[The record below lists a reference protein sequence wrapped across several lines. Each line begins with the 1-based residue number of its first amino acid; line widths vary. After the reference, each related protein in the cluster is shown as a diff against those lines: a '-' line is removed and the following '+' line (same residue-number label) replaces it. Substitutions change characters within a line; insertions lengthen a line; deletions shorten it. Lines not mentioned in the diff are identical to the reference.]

1 MMDEKKTIL
10 IYDLTDE
17 QEALLKESY
26 GAKYEIKKT
35 DCFTDILAIP
45 AMMVVVNPEKLT
57 WPDIN
62 QMNEVFKYDFDTLI
76 IFTQE
81 LNKDSLSR
89 LESCEIVDNHMTTMM
104 HYVSTDLKKID
115 RGTLFTIK
123 DSYLNDYVE
132 RIEDYPVVLKETKAL
147 LNNINNYIMPDSHMF
162 LDERAGFTR
171 NRSST
176 FKHLYELIQYRE
188 ESKEIHNVPF
198 RYEILNVLLA
208 LKLAYGMIDEESPL
222 LAPGEAF
229 VHIDKEWVLNLAE
242 QLKARKNNN
251 KYRILRHYA

>member
-1 MMDEKKTIL
+1 MDEKKTIL

-81 LNKDSLSR
+81 LDKDSLSH
-89 LESCEIVDNHMTTMM
+89 LESCEIVDDHMTTMM
-104 HYVSTDLKKID
+104 HYVSLT
-115 RGTLFTIK
+115 GIK
-123 DSYLNDYVE
+123 CTYTVKSW
-132 RIEDYPVVLKETKAL
+132 I
-147 LNNINNYIMPDSHMF
+147 INCRRQKFCCIYC
-162 LDERAGFTR
+162 
-171 NRSST
+171 RS
-176 FKHLYELIQYRE
+176 F
-188 ESKEIHNVPF
+188 
-198 RYEILNVLLA
+198 
-208 LKLAYGMIDEESPL
+208 
-222 LAPGEAF
+222 
-229 VHIDKEWVLNLAE
+229 
-242 QLKARKNNN
+242 
-251 KYRILRHYA
+251 

>member
-1 MMDEKKTIL
+1 MDEKKTIL

-81 LNKDSLSR
+81 LDKDSLSH
-89 LESCEIVDNHMTTMM
+89 LESCEIVDDHMTTMM
-104 HYVSTDLKKID
+104 HYVSTDLKKI
-115 RGTLFTIK
+115 
-123 DSYLNDYVE
+123 E
-132 RIEDYPVVLKETKAL
+132 
-147 LNNINNYIMPDSHMF
+147 
-162 LDERAGFTR
+162 
-171 NRSST
+171 
-176 FKHLYELIQYRE
+176 
-188 ESKEIHNVPF
+188 
-198 RYEILNVLLA
+198 
-208 LKLAYGMIDEESPL
+208 
-222 LAPGEAF
+222 
-229 VHIDKEWVLNLAE
+229 VHCL
-242 QLKARKNNN
+242 Q
-251 KYRILRHYA
+251 